1 MTLKVKVRQ
10 TIEFIVEV
18 DDSSEY
24 EVECFNE
31 EVKNGEVDMNHSG
44 VKGESKVLLTEIV
57 EREHQTNYVIGMDK
71 ERELY
76 LLQADG
82 VDVFANRSHNE
93 VVREWGRRTNN
104 EVTFTTDAAESWN
117 RNNSVWFDYGDPDRS
132 WDLLKARQDKK
143 EAEDG

>member
-18 DDSSEY
+18 DDSDPF
-24 EVECFNE
+24 EVERFHE
-31 EVKNGEVDMNHSG
+31 ELKNGEVDTSHYGASG
-44 VKGESKVLLTEIV
+44 NFDVLLTEV
-57 EREHQTNYVIGMDK
+57 LEEEHQTNYVIGMDK

>member
-1 MTLKVKVRQ
+1 
-10 TIEFIVEV
+10 
-18 DDSSEY
+18 
-24 EVECFNE
+24 
-31 EVKNGEVDMNHSG
+31 
-44 VKGESKVLLTEIV
+44 
-57 EREHQTNYVIGMDK
+57 MDK

-143 EAEDG
+143 DAEDG